1 MNNEHEF
8 SWRGETRANSVQ
20 QLGMF
25 VAILIYPGIVLYRR
39 SKRLAKPFLSKRF
52 VKAMYLL
59 IQWHNRQFVF
69 LFFPIHPMSH
79 FDLEKQN
86 YAQMSRP
93 MLSKLL
99 AILKPRSENP
109 QTNWDKANAHTH
121 VVAIKTELQ
130 TRQLQTS

>member
-1 MNNEHEF
+1 MNSEHEF

-20 QLGMF
+20 QLGML

-39 SKRLAKPFLSKRF
+39 SKRLAKPYLSKRF
-52 VKAMYLL
+52 VKAMYRLS
-59 IQWHNRQFVF
+59 QWQNRQFVL

-93 MLSKLL
+93 LLSKLL
-99 AILKPRSENP
+99 AVLKPRSENP
-109 QTNWDKANAHTH
+109 QTDWDKQNARTH
-121 VVAIKTELQ
+121 VEAIKSELHIRQMQ
-130 TRQLQTS
+130 TT